1 MFEGGFVMMCPH
13 ERVVKFLCEERGRVD
28 RGKKDG
34 GMMEKPQR
42 ILRHKQSF

>member
-1 MFEGGFVMMCPH
+1 MRVW
-13 ERVVKFLCEERGRVD
+13 ERGKEFLCEERGLVD

-42 ILRHKQSF
+42 ILQHKQSFESSGVD